1 VPEIGPLFR
10 YHDRAGFDCGVP
22 ALNGFLKSTARQHG
36 EKGISRT
43 FVLTVQEN
51 PSIIL
56 GYFTLT
62 LCEVK
67 TEHLPALYA
76 GKFPEHGLP
85 AVRLARLAVDTRFR
99 SCGYGGC
106 LLAEAIH
113 RTVLIAEHAGVIGLF
128 VDAKNETACLFYQ
141 RYGFKPLPDNL
152 LKLFLPIETLRKGTQ
167 GVPLT

>member
-1 VPEIGPLFR
+1 MTGP
-10 YHDRAGFDCGVP
+10 
-22 ALNGFLKSTARQHG
+22 
-36 EKGISRT
+36 
-43 FVLTVQEN
+43 EN

-56 GYFTLT
+56 GYFALT

-85 AVRLARLAVDTRFR
+85 AVRLARLAVDTRFQG
-99 SCGYGGC
+99 CGYGGR

-128 VDAKNETACLFYQ
+128 VDAKDETARLFYQ
-141 RYGFKPLPDNL
+141 RYGFKSLPDNVQ
-152 LKLFLPIETLRKGTQ
+152 KLFLPIETLRKGS
-167 GVPLT
+167 PR

>member
-1 VPEIGPLFR
+1 MPEIGSLFR
-10 YHDRAGFDCGVP
+10 HHDRAGFDCGVP
-22 ALNGFLKSTARQHG
+22 ALNGFLKFTARQHG
-36 EKGISRT
+36 DKGISRT
-43 FVLTVQEN
+43 FVLTGPEN

-76 GKFPEHGLP
+76 RKFPEHGLP
-85 AVRLARLAVDTRFR
+85 AVRLARLAVDTRFQGR
-99 SCGYGGC
+99 GYGGR

-128 VDAKNETACLFYQ
+128 VDAKDETACLFYQ
-141 RYGFKPLPDNL
+141 RYDFKSLPDNIQ
-152 LKLFLPIETLRKGTQ
+152 KLFLPIETLRKGS
-167 GVPLT
+167 LR